1 MKTLIIFL
9 FPVLLLA
16 QNDLEKGMDK
26 AFMNAKKG
34 IHWAIN
40 NIPDDKST
48 LHSDLID
55 GDSLV
60 AEVKLYKETKG
71 VRVESTGFN
80 DSYSAEVIVYRS
92 YDLIYREKYKQEE

>member
-1 MKTLIIFL
+1 
-9 FPVLLLA
+9 
-16 QNDLEKGMDK
+16 MDK

-34 IHWAIN
+34 VHWALN

-48 LHSDLID
+48 LNSDLID
-55 GDSLV
+55 GDTLV

-71 VRVESTGFN
+71 VRIESTGFN
-80 DSYSAEVIVYRS
+80 GSYSAEVTVYRG